1 MELKISEDVDHRMQI
16 ILQVKTEHQLNQRSV
31 DQQTALHAGAAPFRI
46 HTTAEQPE
54 RAAPFTIL
62 NPCLKVC
69 LHKGQQWL
77 SHLKTFLSL
86 LEVSRWRALL

>member
-1 MELKISEDVDHRMQI
+1 MELKTSEDVDHRMQI
-16 ILQVKTEHQLNQRSV
+16 ILQEKTEHQLNQRSV

-69 LHKGQQWL
+69 SHKG
-77 SHLKTFLSL
+77 
-86 LEVSRWRALL
+86 